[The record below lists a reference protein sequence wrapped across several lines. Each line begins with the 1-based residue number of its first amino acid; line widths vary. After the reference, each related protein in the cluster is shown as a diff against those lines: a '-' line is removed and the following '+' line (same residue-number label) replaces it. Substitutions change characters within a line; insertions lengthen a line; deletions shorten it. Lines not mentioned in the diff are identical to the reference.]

1 MQHLIAV
8 LLVTLCPIL
17 HGSEQIQERFYRT
30 ERFWPFQL
38 FSDANLAIMSAWLG
52 MALEKT
58 TRNPVQ

>member
-8 LLVTLCPIL
+8 LLVTLFQVR

-30 ERFWPFQL
+30 ARFWTFQL
-38 FSDANLAIMSAWLG
+38 FSEVNLAIMSAWLG
-52 MALEKT
+52 MVLETT